1 MFLGLEGGTDSS
13 EKSTAVPVGPPTD
26 ANGGGFAAGAGEC
39 GLVSMVEV
47 AKSTELLPVGPQSGR
62 ADECGEG
69 AFAAVVEETVAA
81 LVRSRL
87 VFCSSL
93 GKSLCGSPSLF
104 LANCDL
110 V

>member
-1 MFLGLEGGTDSS
+1 M
-13 EKSTAVPVGPPTD
+13 PVGPSTD
-26 ANGGGFAAGAGEC
+26 ANEEVFAGES

-47 AKSTELLPVGPQSGR
+47 AKSTELLPVGAQSGR

-87 VFCSSL
+87 VFAHL
-93 GKSLCGSPSLF
+93 VGKSLCGHSK
-104 LANCDL
+104 DQEI
-110 V
+110 